1 MSKIGYIRISTTEQN
16 TARQDESLS
25 LHQLDK
31 IFTDK
36 CSGSTIERDGLTQMM
51 EYVRTGDHI
60 YVHAID
66 RLARN
71 VSNLREIVDNLKEQG
86 VSITFISNNLTFTPD
101 ATNPMSELML
111 NMLASFA
118 EFERSLIKE
127 RQREGIAKAKERG
140 VYKGRPE
147 SIDREKIKEMIEE
160 GVKPTT
166 IQKELGLSKAS
177 FYRIKAELAA

>member
-1 MSKIGYIRISTTEQN
+1 MSNIGYIRVSTTEQN

-31 IFTDK
+31 VFTDK
-36 CSGSTIERDGLTQMM
+36 CSGSTIEREALTQML
-51 EYVRTGDHI
+51 EYIRDGDHI
-60 YVHAID
+60 YVHSID

-71 VSNLREIVDNLKEQG
+71 VSNLREIVDSLKELG

-101 ATNPMSELML
+101 ANNPMSELML

-140 VYKGRPE
+140 TYKGRKE
-147 SIDREKIKEMIEE
+147 SIDRTKLKEMMDQNI
-160 GVKPTT
+160 KPAT
-166 IQKELGLSKAS
+166 IQRELGLSKAS
-177 FYRIKAELAA
+177 FYRIKAEFEA